1 MKLGVLTFHYG
12 SNYGGVL
19 QCYALQQVLKGMG
32 HDVYVINYVPH
43 DGLKKFLFVLLY
55 FIRRRNVESLKALW
69 HYVFY
74 HKKSRA
80 VFRDFRTH
88 YLSMT
93 KEEKD
98 IEKFSDIELDAI
110 FVGSDQVWNYSQQ
123 KRKAYFLGW
132 VNNKNIKKN
141 SYAACCG
148 LNSIDERYRN
158 EVINQL
164 SLFTAISV
172 RSEETQLFIKE
183 LLNKT
188 VQVVADPTILY
199 DFNEF
204 LAPSNQHYILTY
216 ILTEDIKGG
225 NEKAIE
231 IIRKNY
237 PGLPVYSIIISDR
250 QPRLCKWADKKLYDV
265 RPDEWVNLIYN
276 CSFLYTDSFH
286 GSVFAMKFG
295 KPFVA
300 YYGSEVAGRRF
311 MDLKKMYHLQNV
323 ITEAI
328 EVADVFRRNVCTSDT
343 FRSISHENIKESLSF
358 IEASLCK

>member
-110 FVGSDQVWNYSQQ
+110 FVGSDQVWNHSQQ
-123 KRKAYFLGW
+123 KWKAYFLGW

-237 PGLPVYSIIISDR
+237 PRLPVYSIIISDR

>member
-1 MKLGVLTFHYG
+1 MRIGILTFHYG

-32 HDVYVINYVPH
+32 YDVNIINYVPH
-43 DGLKKFLFVLLY
+43 DSLKKFLFVLLY
-55 FIRRRNVESLKALW
+55 FIRKRNVESLKALW
-69 HYVFY
+69 QYILY

-80 VFRDFRTH
+80 VFRDFRNH
-88 YLSMT
+88 YLLMT
-93 KEEKD
+93 KEESD

-132 VNNKNIKKN
+132 VNNVNIKKN

-148 LNSIDERYRN
+148 LNSIDERHRT

-188 VQVVADPTILY
+188 VPVVADPTILY

-204 LAPSNQHYILTY
+204 ITPLNQHYILTY

-231 IIRKNY
+231 TIRRSY

-250 QPRLCKWADKKLYDV
+250 QPRLCKCADKQLFDV

-286 GSVFAMKFG
+286 GSVFAMKYG

-300 YYGSEVAGRRF
+300 YYGSEASGRRF

-323 ITEAI
+323 ITEAN
-328 EVADVFRRNVCTSDT
+328 EVDDVIKRNVFTSDT
-343 FRSISHENIKESLSF
+343 FTRISHEKIIESLSF
-358 IEASLCK
+358 IEDSLCK